1 MAPQCGEERELI
13 SLLWCLVQALGG
25 RCICALGRGT
35 ELEAQVWGSEGD
47 FLLVPEETWGE
58 EMVDLSSG
66 VGTCL
71 LYTSDAADEDSP
83 V

>member
-35 ELEAQVWGSEGD
+35 ELEAQVWGSED
-47 FLLVPEETWGE
+47 DELKSNLPMYTR
-58 EMVDLSSG
+58 LHSSMMRG
-66 VGTCL
+66 SQKAEQPRCCL
-71 LYTSDAADEDSP
+71 ADGR
-83 V
+83 